1 MSNDDLLPD
10 WDPGDPITP
19 EVVEAWRTQKRQH
32 LEQKIDRLRQELA
45 EAEQEL
51 ADMERD
57 QESSLSIDEA
67 EPLDED
73 QQVEG
78 DEPSD
83 EDEDED
89 GDEPSDEDEDEE
101 NVG

>member
-67 EPLDED
+67 EPHED

-83 EDEDED
+83 EDGDEPIDEVEDED
-89 GDEPSDEDEDEE
+89 GDEE
-101 NVG
+101 NEG